1 MRIAVLDIETTGIN
15 PNQGTIIEVGI
26 CLLDLETGFISQLLD
41 TTVREKHFETQYGGE
56 SLKTCWVFQ
65 NTDLTVETIRN
76 GPAWEDVVGKIQTI
90 LNKFPIT
97 AFNKVFDLGFFK
109 DRGLLI
115 PHELPCPMIQ
125 ATPVLKLPSEY
136 KKKKWKWPK
145 VQEAWDH
152 FFPDQNTYKEI
163 HRAYDDAMHEA
174 EIILALYKIGAWK
187 PEK

>member
-1 MRIAVLDIETTGIN
+1 MRIAVLDIETTSIK
-15 PNQGTIIEVGI
+15 PHLGTIIEVGI
-26 CLLDLETGFISQLLD
+26 CLLDLKTGFISKLLD

-65 NTDLTVETIRN
+65 NTDLTIETIRN
-76 GPAWEDVVGKIQTI
+76 SPAWEDIVGKIQTI
-90 LNKFPIT
+90 FKKFPIT
-97 AFNKVFDLGFFK
+97 AYNKEFDFKFFK
-109 DRGLLI
+109 DRGLSI

-125 ATPVLKLPSEY
+125 ATSVLKLPGTYEKY
-136 KKKKWKWPK
+136 KWPK

-152 FFPDQNTYKEI
+152 FFPDQKTYQET

-187 PEK
+187 PEI